1 MLASQGFKSDSSEET
16 EQRLLAVLL
25 HACTR
30 ELQTLGSSITED
42 TRLLGEANSAA
53 DAVSASLEGGGGSSS
68 RAAGSSSSSSSA
80 SSKGGGSSGSTGG
93 KGFGGKEAGVGK
105 GKGGA
110 VGGKETGGGVQGKES
125 GMGVMTLEPGGG
137 LRIRERM
144 AILFRLEKKRV
155 LAACCR
161 SLGAPVGDATGASGG
176 QGTAAL
182 FAAPVLVE

>member
-68 RAAGSSSSSSSA
+68 RATGGSSSSSSA
-80 SSKGGGSSGSTGG
+80 SSKGSGSTGG
-93 KGFGGKEAGVGK
+93 KGFGGKEAAVGK

-110 VGGKETGGGVQGKES
+110 VGGKESGGGVQGKEN

-176 QGTAAL
+176 QATAAL
-182 FAAPVLVE
+182 FAAPVLME